1 MLYVLNEVCRLI
13 VLINL
18 FFVLYWFFV
27 IYVRFGDLLCWS
39 LWICVVACLIGW
51 LCLWYLV
58 GSGFLLSVLVAVGSI
73 SWRLFCCSCS
83 LRVVLFCVWCYVGYL
98 VFGYGGC
105 LGFNL
110 LFIVLACFGFYCVG
124 ICGNLFWDLLY
135 FLFMV

>member
-1 MLYVLNEVCRLI
+1 MLYVLNDVCRLI

-58 GSGFLLSVLVAVGSI
+58 GSGFLLAVLVAVGSI

-83 LRVVLFCVWCYVGYL
+83 LRVVLF
-98 VFGYGGC
+98 VFGVMLVIWY
-105 LGFNL
+105 LGTVVVWVLICYL
-110 LFIVLACFGFYCVG
+110 LC
-124 ICGNLFWDLLY
+124 
-135 FLFMV
+135 